1 MTFITALLKNVKKR
15 VDSELLFTDT
25 DSIAYEIK
33 SEEFINNFLSTNIS
47 LILVTIRKI
56 QSFLTRL
63 IKKLLA
69 K

>member
-63 IKKLLA
+63 IKKLLV